1 MKPNDDA
8 NNAATNNR
16 DDFPPLLSRHDAA
29 EALDISVRKL
39 DQLKANRQINFVE
52 VGRCVKFSH
61 ADLQQ
66 FVDTNRVKAM
76 RN

>member
-1 MKPNDDA
+1 MKPVNHRET
-8 NNAATNNR
+8 AATKAR
-16 DDFPPLLSRHDAA
+16 DNFPPLLSRHEAA
-29 EALDISVRKL
+29 VALDISVRKL

-66 FVDTNRVKAM
+66 FVDLNRVKAM